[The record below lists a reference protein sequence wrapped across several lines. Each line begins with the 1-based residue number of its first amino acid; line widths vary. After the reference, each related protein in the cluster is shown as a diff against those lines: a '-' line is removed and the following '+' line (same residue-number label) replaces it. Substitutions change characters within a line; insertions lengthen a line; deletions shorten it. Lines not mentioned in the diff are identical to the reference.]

1 MLSLINSE
9 VREEKD
15 EFPEDLAKMNVRG
28 HLLGMNCFNYQPGV
42 TENINLLDVQIS
54 CLD

>member
-9 VREEKD
+9 VRKEKD
-15 EFPEDLAKMNVRG
+15 DFPEDLAKVNVG
-28 HLLGMNCFNYQPGV
+28 GDLLGMNRFNYQPGV
-42 TENINLLDVQIS
+42 PENINLLDVKIS